1 MNENMTVSGAAIKPG
16 QGALA
21 GRRVMIVEDEL
32 LVAMLLEEALVEHG
46 CEIVGPFSTVETA
59 LLAAR
64 GVVAD
69 VAVLDVNLRGKRVY
83 PVARTAGGARHPV
96 PADVRLWA
104 GRRAGRA
111 RQLGRLLQAV
121 PARRPGDRPRR
132 PAARARGR
140 LTSR

>member
-83 PVARTAGGARHPV
+83 PVAELLEARGIPFLLMSGYGRDGV
-96 PADVRLWA
+96 PAEHANWVACSKPFL
-104 GRRAGRA
+104 
-111 RQLGRLLQAV
+111 
-121 PARRPGDRPRR
+121 PGDLVTALAGLLPA
-132 PAARARGR
+132 PAAG
-140 LTSR
+140 

>member
-1 MNENMTVSGAAIKPG
+1 MSDNPATPHVKRPQG
-16 QGALA
+16 QGVLA

-64 GVVAD
+64 GVAAD

-83 PVARTAGGARHPV
+83 PVAELLEARGIPFLLMSGYGREGVPPEHAHWIACSKPFLPGDLVAALLGLLPAPV
-96 PADVRLWA
+96 P
-104 GRRAGRA
+104 G
-111 RQLGRLLQAV
+111 
-121 PARRPGDRPRR
+121 
-132 PAARARGR
+132 
-140 LTSR
+140 

>member
-1 MNENMTVSGAAIKPG
+1 MSETPATPDTKPAPVP
-16 QGALA
+16 GALA

-83 PVARTAGGARHPV
+83 PVAELLEARGIPFLLMSGYGRDGV
-96 PADVRLWA
+96 PPEHAHWIACSKPFL
-104 GRRAGRA
+104 
-111 RQLGRLLQAV
+111 
-121 PARRPGDRPRR
+121 PGDLVTALTGLL
-132 PAARARGR
+132 PAPVSG
-140 LTSR
+140 